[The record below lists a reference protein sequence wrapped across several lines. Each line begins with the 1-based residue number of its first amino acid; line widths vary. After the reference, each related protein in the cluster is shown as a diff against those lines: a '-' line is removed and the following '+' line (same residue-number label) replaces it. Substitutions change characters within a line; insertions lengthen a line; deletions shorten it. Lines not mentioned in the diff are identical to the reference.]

1 MTHQHQQHAEK
12 IVAAFR
18 DLLDENTRQLITASQ
33 FNTLALMIKTGLGE
47 ELAVAIERMEEVIRQ
62 MRTETEKPDLGI

>member
-1 MTHQHQQHAEK
+1 MTDQHQQHAEK

-18 DLLDENTRQLITASQ
+18 DLLDENARQLITASQ
-33 FNTLALMIKTGLGE
+33 FNSLTLMIKEGLGE
-47 ELAVAIERMEEVIRQ
+47 ELAVAIERMEELIRQ